1 MILSN
6 NGNLPKPYVDFVEK
20 TCNQKHNEKGCYSA
34 TTLIQG
40 VKCTILKDRHFDE
53 ITADVADFHNAVM
66 HCEDDSLGEN
76 IIAEVLQK
84 GYTYKESVVRHS
96 MVKVAN

>member
-1 MILSN
+1 MAGRLCWQPLQAVLFHAKIQAA
-6 NGNLPKPYVDFVEK
+6 YK
-20 TCNQKHNEKGCYSA
+20 TLEDM
-34 TTLIQG
+34 G
-40 VKCTILKDRHFDE
+40 VKE
-53 ITADVADFHNAVM
+53 IEALGVEFNPDYHNAVM

-96 MVKVAN
+96 MVSVSI